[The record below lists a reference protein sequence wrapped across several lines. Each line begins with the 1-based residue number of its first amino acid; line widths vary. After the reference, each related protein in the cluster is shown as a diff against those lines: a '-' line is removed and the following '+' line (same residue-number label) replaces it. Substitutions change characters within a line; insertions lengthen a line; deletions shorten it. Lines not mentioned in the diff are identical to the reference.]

1 MEKNKVVIISGGT
14 SGIGLATAKI
24 LASEGWKT
32 ILLGRDMS
40 KGRGAQ
46 EKAQGS
52 IFIPCDVTNTRIV
65 KNAIEKAA
73 SFGEIRGVVS
83 CAGIYTEGLLDN
95 VTDKEMQKFFEVNV
109 FGTIKLLRAAVP
121 FLRMHG
127 GSIVTVASDAAIQGN
142 VQCSLYSATKGAVT
156 AFTRSLALELAVD
169 NVRAN
174 VVCPGDV
181 ATPLLEKQLQTYGG
195 SINEMKN
202 WYPLMRIADAEEIGQ
217 VIAFLIS
224 EKSSYMTGAV
234 IPVDGGL
241 TDW

>member
-1 MEKNKVVIISGGT
+1 MVIISGGT

-32 ILLGRDMS
+32 ILLGRDMN

-46 EKAQGS
+46 EEAQGS
-52 IFIPCDVTNTRIV
+52 LFIPCDVTNTRIV
-65 KNAIEKAA
+65 KNTIEKAA

-95 VTDKEMQKFFEVNV
+95 VTDEEMQKFFEVNV

-181 ATPLLEKQLQTYGG
+181 ATPL
-195 SINEMKN
+195 
-202 WYPLMRIADAEEIGQ
+202 W
-217 VIAFLIS
+217 
-224 EKSSYMTGAV
+224 KSSFKLTAV
-234 IPVDGGL
+234 R
-241 TDW
+241 

>member
-24 LASEGWKT
+24 LVSEGWKT

-46 EKAQGS
+46 EEAQGS
-52 IFIPCDVTNTRIV
+52 LFIPCDVTNTKIV

-95 VTDKEMQKFFEVNV
+95 VTDEEMQKFFE
-109 FGTIKLLRAAVP
+109 
-121 FLRMHG
+121 
-127 GSIVTVASDAAIQGN
+127 GN

-169 NVRAN
+169 SVRAN

-202 WYPLMRIADAEEIGQ
+202 WYPLMRIADAKEIGQ

>member
-46 EKAQGS
+46 EEAQGS

-65 KNAIEKAA
+65 
-73 SFGEIRGVVS
+73 S

-95 VTDKEMQKFFEVNV
+95 VTDEEMQKFFEVNI

-224 EKSSYMTGAV
+224 ERSSYMTGAV

>member
-46 EKAQGS
+46 EEAQGS

-95 VTDKEMQKFFEVNV
+95 VTDEEMQKFFELCGDLVEYEPRPRKEILTMV
-109 FGTIKLLRAAVP
+109 QTIVGGEAA
-121 FLRMHG
+121 
-127 GSIVTVASDAAIQGN
+127 
-142 VQCSLYSATKGAVT
+142 
-156 AFTRSLALELAVD
+156 
-169 NVRAN
+169 
-174 VVCPGDV
+174 
-181 ATPLLEKQLQTYGG
+181 
-195 SINEMKN
+195 
-202 WYPLMRIADAEEIGQ
+202 
-217 VIAFLIS
+217 
-224 EKSSYMTGAV
+224 
-234 IPVDGGL
+234 
-241 TDW
+241 

>member
-1 MEKNKVVIISGGT
+1 MGKNKVVIISGGT

-32 ILLGRDMS
+32 ILLGRDMN

-46 EKAQGS
+46 EEAQGS
-52 IFIPCDVTNTRIV
+52 LFIPCDVTNTRIV
-65 KNAIEKAA
+65 KNTIEKAA

-95 VTDKEMQKFFEVNV
+95 VTDEEMQKFFEVNV

-142 VQCSLYSATKGAVT
+142 VQCSLYSATKG
-156 AFTRSLALELAVD
+156 L
-169 NVRAN
+169 
-174 VVCPGDV
+174 
-181 ATPLLEKQLQTYGG
+181 PLLPVRWRL
-195 SINEMKN
+195 N
-202 WYPLMRIADAEEIGQ
+202 WQWITCGPMWFVPETWRRL
-217 VIAFLIS
+217 FW
-224 EKSSYMTGAV
+224 KSSFKLTAV
-234 IPVDGGL
+234 R
-241 TDW
+241 